1 MNLIYNVCVNGFVLV
16 LVRYIEM
23 DNDMIILFEVES
35 KAFLQIEL

>member
-1 MNLIYNVCVNGFVLV
+1 MNLIYNVCVNGCVLV